1 MENTKKMKEKLE
13 KAESKEEIRT
23 ISENAG
29 INLSD
34 EDLDQVAGGQRER
47 RCHQR
52 KGVFSSS
59 YFIFRSQLTGS

>member
-1 MENTKKMKEKLE
+1 MENTKEMKEKLE

-34 EDLDQVAGGQRER
+34 EELDQVSGGARER
-47 RCHQR
+47 RSHHR
-52 KGVFSSS
+52 KVQDPS
-59 YFIFRSQLTGS
+59 IK

>member
-1 MENTKKMKEKLE
+1 MENTKEMKEKLE

-34 EDLDQVAGGQRER
+34 EELDQVAGGVIRER
-47 RCHQR
+47 RSHQR
-52 KGVFSSS
+52 KVQDPS
-59 YFIFRSQLTGS
+59 IK

>member
-1 MENTKKMKEKLE
+1 MENTKEMKEKLE

-34 EDLDQVAGGQRER
+34 EELDQVSGGARER
-47 RCHQR
+47 RSHQR
-52 KGVFSSS
+52 KVQDPS
-59 YFIFRSQLTGS
+59 IK

>member
-1 MENTKKMKEKLE
+1 MENTKEMKEKLE

-34 EDLDQVAGGQRER
+34 EELDQVAGGARGARER
-47 RCHQR
+47 RSHQR
-52 KGVFSSS
+52 KVQDPS
-59 YFIFRSQLTGS
+59 IK

>member
-1 MENTKKMKEKLE
+1 MENTKEMKEKLE

-34 EDLDQVAGGQRER
+34 EELDQVAGGKTRER
-47 RCHQR
+47 RSHQR
-52 KGVFSSS
+52 
-59 YFIFRSQLTGS
+59 RPQDPRMAP

>member
-1 MENTKKMKEKLE
+1 MENTKEMKEKLE

-34 EDLDQVAGGQRER
+34 EELDQVAGGQRER
-47 RCHQR
+47 RSHQR
-52 KGVFSSS
+52 KVQDPTIKSH
-59 YFIFRSQLTGS
+59 L